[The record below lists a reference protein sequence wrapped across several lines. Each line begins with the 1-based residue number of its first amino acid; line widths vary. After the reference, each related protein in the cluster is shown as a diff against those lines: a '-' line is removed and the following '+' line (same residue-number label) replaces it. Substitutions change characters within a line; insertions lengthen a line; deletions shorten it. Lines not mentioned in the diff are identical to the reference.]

1 MLKAAVV
8 VAVVLAGVLVDLSW
22 VFLFLLGYDEEI
34 AGVDDAVREDKD
46 ME

>member
-1 MLKAAVV
+1 MLKAVVV
-8 VAVVLAGVLVDLSW
+8 VAVVLAAVLVDLRR
-22 VFLFLLGYDEEI
+22 VFLFLLGYDGEI